1 MSIIRTKNHSCLSL
15 LMTVLLLLSVSSC
28 STTQGVKHDPLEPM
42 NRAIYKFNEVVDD
55 VVLKPIAKTYKAI
68 TPDPVETGVS
78 NFFNN
83 IGEINT
89 IVNDV
94 LQLKFGQAGHDL
106 TRFAINTTVGCLGI
120 FDVATRIGLK
130 RNK

>member
-1 MSIIRTKNHSCLSL
+1 MSIIRIKNRSCLSF

-78 NFFNN
+78 NFFNKGPSVN
-83 IGEINT
+83 KREFSAFVIDFLSSEVIIG
-89 IVNDV
+89 
-94 LQLKFGQAGHDL
+94 
-106 TRFAINTTVGCLGI
+106 TTNGTLIDESPKTSGCFLFFI
-120 FDVATRIGLK
+120 SS
-130 RNK
+130 